1 MKMRKLLIFILLGFI
16 IASCNK
22 DDNNIAQGNF
32 GKNKFRVKEIKG
44 SNAHWG
50 DYTMIVSYRAEEME
64 NIWVRH
70 GQDTIAHLTK
80 EEKPVGNGNDY
91 ASTIYRINDYV
102 ANISED
108 SIRKLEDKYGVEA
121 AKDSIPV
128 VEREVFSAQ
137 VYYDN
142 GRLWQQILLTSVPYP
157 DMSEGAQYLK
167 KERYKYIYE
176 YDANGNIGICRMFID
191 TFDTSDPDL
200 NADVQERAVRK
211 LVFDYSGDRIAGMEE
226 YRAEDEYGS
235 DASYVKV
242 PDWNFIYAGDRL
254 TAANDLTYQWSGNT
268 LSVTRDGKVV
278 RYTLNNDGYPTRID
292 YANGE
297 YVEVTYE
304 AGNGNFGIFSPL
316 LDQNFQIPYVR

>member
-1 MKMRKLLIFILLGFI
+1 MKMKKLLIFILLGFI
-16 IASCNK
+16 AASCNN
-22 DDNNIAQGNF
+22 DDDDTTPGNS
-32 GKNKFRVKEIKG
+32 GKNRFRVKEIKG

-50 DYTMIVSYRAEEME
+50 DYTMTVSYRDEEME
-64 NIWVRH
+64 NIWVCN
-70 GQDTIAHLTK
+70 GQDTVAYLSK
-80 EEKPVGNGNDY
+80 EERAAGNGNDY
-91 ASTIYRINDYV
+91 ASTIYRIYDYV
-102 ANISED
+102 SNISED
-108 SIRKLEDKYGVEA
+108 SIRKLQDKYGVEA

-128 VEREVFSAQ
+128 VERELFLAQ

-142 GRLWQQILLTSVPYP
+142 DRLWQQMLLTSTPYP
-157 DMSEGAQYLK
+157 DIKEGVQYLK

-176 YDANGNIGICRMFID
+176 YNANGELGICRMFID

-200 NADVQERAVRK
+200 NTDVQDRAVRK

-242 PDWNFIYAGDRL
+242 TDWNFGYTGDRL
-254 TAANDLTYQWSGNT
+254 TAANDMTYQWSGNT
-268 LSVTRDGKVV
+268 LTVTRNGEVV
-278 RYTLNNDGYPTRID
+278 RYTLNNDGYLVRID

-304 AGNGNFGIFSPL
+304 AGHGDFSVFSPL
-316 LDQNFQIPYVR
+316 LDQNFGIPYVR